1 MVSKLMGMS
10 LTNLTFTRNDPV
22 WLSNFKQRTS
32 ICFKIALEHRVVM
45 ERSQFWTQQPTDP
58 LIRILL
64 LSFSQIKVMQELSSS
79 SLEVTNLKR
88 VSQLRQQ
95 WYQWKIGADPLTISS
110 CLAYHLQ
117 TLLTLS
123 KVSQIWLRAMSLIS
137 QLSKSFSKRPWIRIV
152 QKIGALSGKRLRL

>member
-1 MVSKLMGMS
+1 MGMS
-10 LTNLTFTRNDPV
+10 LTNLTFTRNDPA
-22 WLSNFKQRTS
+22 WLSNSKQRTS
-32 ICFKIALEHRVVM
+32 ICLRIALDHRVVM
-45 ERSQFWTQQPTDP
+45 RQSPLWTQQPTDTW
-58 LIRILL
+58 IRILL
-64 LSFSQIKVMQELSSS
+64 LGFSQINGMQESYSS

-88 VSQLRQQ
+88 VSQLRQK

-123 KVSQIWLRAMSLIS
+123 KVLRIWLRAMSVIS
-137 QLSKSFSKRPWIRIV
+137 QLRRSFSKRPWIRIF